1 MTKLNLMI
9 TNLKSLSILLGAN
22 EMNLLALRKPQKIKV
37 LKIKIPDD
45 IFSFRFAWNFYNAY
59 QGSLVNIG

>member
-9 TNLKSLSILLGAN
+9 TNIKFLSILLGAN
-22 EMNLLALRKPQKIKV
+22 EMNLLALGKPQKIKV
-37 LKIKIPDD
+37 PDD

-59 QGSLVNIG
+59 QESLVNIG